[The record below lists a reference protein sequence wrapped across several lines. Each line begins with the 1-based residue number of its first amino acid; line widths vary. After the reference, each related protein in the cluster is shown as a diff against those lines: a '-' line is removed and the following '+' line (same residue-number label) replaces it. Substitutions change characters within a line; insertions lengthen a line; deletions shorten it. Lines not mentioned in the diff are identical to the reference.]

1 MKDIRFETQQKEGK
15 KYITKYTNTDREEV
29 YRSLC
34 ADLINKK
41 LVGSSSITRIERK
54 RHCGDTQ
61 KIIVTYDNGWRT
73 VYEVED
79 RI

>member
-1 MKDIRFETQQKEGK
+1 MKEIRFETQQKEGK
-15 KYITKYTNTDREEV
+15 KYITRYTNTDREEV

-41 LVGSSSITRIERK
+41 IVGSSSITRIERK
-54 RHCGDTQ
+54 RSYGDTQ

>member
-1 MKDIRFETQQKEGK
+1 MKEIKYEAQQKEGK
-15 KYITKYTNTDREEV
+15 KYITKHTSTDREEV

-41 LVGSSSITRIERK
+41 IVGCSYITRIDRMN
-54 RHCGDTQ
+54 RFDGTQ
-61 KIIVTYDNGWRT
+61 KITVTYDNGWRT